1 MEQALD
7 GPVLRVRP
15 LGFNAALTL
24 AGLIAALL
32 VPSVIWIFKEEIVWP
47 WDQAWYAEIAL
58 HLAHAA
64 KDGPLAWAKAM
75 LYAVT
80 SKPPLLQW
88 TGQIAVPFAALL
100 GSYERAFLLVNV
112 AFNAA
117 TLAVVFSTVRR
128 LGGSPLAAIAAVLL
142 CGGASLFIGMS
153 HQFFVEPAQA
163 LTVAGLMRL
172 SLETG
177 RLPAIRL
184 AAATAIWMALAF
196 LAKTTSVG
204 FTVPLLAYIAVA
216 RFAAARV
223 PKSAT
228 TRGDLALAGLAVLL
242 VAATAA
248 WYGVN
253 WPSVAAHIR
262 NATMTEVALH
272 YGSIGTLGEKLGF
285 WGSALLHALTPWSL
299 LGCAVALVV
308 LTALGGAAL
317 RTLRLPART
326 WLAEAVASGTLFAFC
341 LAGTVAAGILAYA
354 SQINEETRFLAPMI
368 PLVAVLAG
376 WSLSSLRREWLT
388 AAAAV
393 LFAANAVAG
402 HLHAHGVIALPPAQ
416 TSVWL
421 KPYRV
426 EPDSVRRFERAVRL
440 SCDPK
445 STHRHGVVGVERPD
459 FNLNSA
465 AFFSEKQKGALG
477 YRCQY
482 TSLGY
487 AETDVERALKRIDI
501 MDSDY
506 FVTLPAD
513 RIPADPKDVL
523 NQVAKPVAERIAA
536 NPGWERI
543 TDPSE
548 PAQVFRRRR

>member
-1 MEQALD
+1 MEQVLD
-7 GPVLRVRP
+7 GPLLRARL
-15 LGFNAALTL
+15 LGSNTALTL
-24 AGLIAALL
+24 SGIIAALL
-32 VPSVIWIFKEEIVWP
+32 VPSVIWIFSEEIVWP
-47 WDQAWYAEIAL
+47 WDQAWYAEMAL

-64 KDGPLAWAKAM
+64 QDGPLAWAQAM
-75 LYAVT
+75 LHAVT

-117 TLAVVFSTVRR
+117 TLAVVFSIVLR
-128 LGGSPLAAIAAVLL
+128 LGRSPLAAVAAVLL

-172 SLETG
+172 ALEAG
-177 RLPAIRL
+177 RLPTIRL
-184 AAATAIWMALAF
+184 AAATAIWVALAF

-216 RFAAARV
+216 RFAARRA
-223 PKSAT
+223 PKPASTPA
-228 TRGDLALAGLAVLL
+228 DLALVGLAVLL

-272 YGSIGTLGEKLGF
+272 YGSIGTLGGKLAF
-285 WGSALLHALTPWSL
+285 WGSALLHALTPWTL
-299 LGCAVALVV
+299 LGYALAIVI
-308 LTALGGAAL
+308 LTALGSAAW
-317 RTLRLPART
+317 RTLRLPARA
-326 WLAEAVASGTLFAFC
+326 WLAEAVTSGMLFAFC

-368 PLVAVLAG
+368 PLVAGLAG
-376 WSLSSLRREWLT
+376 WSLAVLRRGWLT
-388 AAAAV
+388 AAATV
-393 LFAANAVAG
+393 LFATNAVAG

-421 KPYRV
+421 KPYRI

-440 SCDPK
+440 SCDPQN
-445 STHRHGVVGVERPD
+445 THRHVVVGVERPD

-477 YRCQY
+477 YRCLY

-501 MDSDY
+501 MDTQY

-513 RIPADPKDVL
+513 RLPADPNDVL
-523 NQVAKPVAERIAA
+523 NQVSRPVAERIAA
-536 NPGWERI
+536 SPGWERI
-543 TDPSE
+543 TEPSE